1 MTVAS
6 TTIRASYA
14 GDGSTTAFSTGFYF
28 IDNADLRVSVIVDA
42 TGVETVKTITTHYTV
57 SGAGGPGA
65 GTVTFVTAP
74 ASGETVLI
82 ILDPSRLQS
91 LDFSDNPRY
100 SPAAV
105 EKQFDRR
112 AHVAMRLSDRL
123 DRALRLPDAEA
134 SISVLDKAADRANK
148 IISFDENGDLE
159 LVTRNG
165 EVAPGEIGT
174 VELADGGVTPAKLA
188 NMAQATLLGRA
199 SGAGTGVPSAQG
211 ASAVRTIVGTG
222 VTRNRFPN
230 ARFLVATALSVAT
243 KYDATGTAMGSVSI
257 SSYTTGSNTCVC
269 STSDT
274 SNVILGGIISFNSP
288 ADALLRLGAAM
299 RVQAV
304 VANTSFA
311 VTLPFNAAPSSS
323 AACTAQMMEAGGSA
337 SSGTGYGFDGHTKST
352 TLECWRDDWAANV
365 RSGSKYACGL
375 KKGSSSAEYYYHSIP
390 AAELYAYM
398 GKTISIGGY
407 VKCPSGATWRV
418 FVNDDVDSIRYGST
432 VSTTGYSWSETS
444 VTISSGITYLHIGFE
459 LAGTSG
465 DVFYLSEPVFGVGDY
480 IGAFAHEPQITP
492 EYFVPIVKMSP
503 PVWINAGFSFP
514 SVADAGG
521 TYSFL
526 FDVYAE
532 TNGVLAPEV
541 KAINITIEGVN
552 GNAVVTGTGGNAIAT
567 RDVVS
572 PPIKYGPIMFQQV
585 INVKT
590 ACSGI
595 MTLAAD
601 GTGRIYGNASDG
613 WGNVSMDINGI
624 LV

>member
-1 MTVAS
+1 MANIILTRTAAEVVPSKNPDHFETWMREMELSMISIFGLSLGTWNAATNTPTITS
-6 TTIRASYA
+6 GSGSTGSYYIVGVYGTTTIDGTSEWFP
-14 GDGSTTAFSTGFYF
+14 GDIILFRGSTWVRIAALT
-28 IDNADLRVSVIVDA
+28 NPLVAD
-42 TGVETVKTITTHYTV
+42 TVETAHIQD
-57 SGAGGPGA
+57 GA
-65 GTVTFVTAP
+65 VT
-74 ASGETVLI
+74 
-82 ILDPSRLQS
+82 
-91 LDFSDNPRY
+91 
-100 SPAAV
+100 
-105 EKQFDRR
+105 
-112 AHVAMRLSDRL
+112 LS
-123 DRALRLPDAEA
+123 
-134 SISVLDKAADRANK
+134 K
-148 IISFDENGDLE
+148 
-159 LVTRNG
+159 
-165 EVAPGEIGT
+165 
-174 VELADGGVTPAKLA
+174 
-188 NMAQATLLGRA
+188 MATLAAGMILGRA
-199 SGAGTGVPSAQG
+199 SGAGTGAVTPLPNTD
-211 ASAVRTIVGTG
+211 VRTIVGTG

-230 ARFLVATALSVAT
+230 ARFLVATALSPAT
-243 KYDATGTAMGSVSI
+243 KYDATGAAMGSVSI
-257 SSYTTGSNTCVC
+257 SSYTTSSNTCVC

-274 SNVILGGIISFNSP
+274 SNVILGGIISFNAP
-288 ADALLRLGAAM
+288 ADDLLRLGAAM

-304 VANTSFA
+304 VANTSFT

-365 RSGSKYACGL
+365 RNGSKYACGL

-459 LAGTSG
+459 LVGTSG

-514 SVADAGG
+514 SSADAGG

-595 MTLAAD
+595 MTLASD